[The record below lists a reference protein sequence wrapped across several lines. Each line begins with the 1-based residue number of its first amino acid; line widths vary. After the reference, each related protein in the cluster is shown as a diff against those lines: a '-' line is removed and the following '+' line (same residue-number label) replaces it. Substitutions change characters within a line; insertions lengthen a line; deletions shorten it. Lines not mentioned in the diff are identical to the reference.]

1 MSLFFESKNKQNKI
15 NDQESLNQQRIGMS
29 FNYSSEKKVT
39 FNGEFSLYNNNF
51 VGNSLSPVAFQMLEG
66 LQAGKNSTWRL
77 LIQKNLTKYLDIN
90 INYQGRKSDTTPTIH
105 TGNVQLRAS
114 F

>member
-1 MSLFFESKNKQNKI
+1 MGL
-15 NDQESLNQQRIGMS
+15 S

-39 FNGEFSLYNNNF
+39 LNGEFSFYDNNF
-51 VGNSLSPVAFQMLEG
+51 TGNAVSPVAFQMLEG
-66 LQAGKNSTWRL
+66 LQAGKNTTWRV
-77 LIQKNLTKYLDIN
+77 LIQKNLTQYLDIN
-90 INYQGRKSDTTPTIH
+90 INYQGRKSETSQTIH